1 MAQTFIL
8 SDESVN
14 SHGFIVKTNGIDTSR
29 FAKNPIMLYNHSREQ
44 GIIGRW
50 ENIRVEGSQLL
61 ADAVFDENDALGAM
75 IKTKV
80 ETGFINS
87 VSIGIE
93 NIEDSVE
100 NGVKTVF
107 KSVLFEVSIVDI
119 PANPNAV
126 KVAGNGEKA
135 LFLSF
140 SRESLK
146 NQLVKLLKLS
156 KNTSDYEVVNK
167 IKEIAK
173 TQENQIDE
181 ALRLGLIDSTQQ
193 QLIAIASKN
202 NPFEVSRIL
211 EECKDNARKETT
223 LLLVENCR
231 KGKFAYTERRIF
243 EEIGEKMGLAKLKKL
258 LEIIPERKSLM
269 SQIDSQNERKNWTLA
284 DYRKNAPE
292 ELKNNPQLYQMLV
305 NQERKNK

>member
-1 MAQTFIL
+1 M
-8 SDESVN
+8 
-14 SHGFIVKTNGIDTSR
+14 K
-29 FAKNPIMLYNHSREQ
+29 
-44 GIIGRW
+44 
-50 ENIRVEGSQLL
+50 
-61 ADAVFDENDALGAM
+61 
-75 IKTKV
+75 
-80 ETGFINS
+80 
-87 VSIGIE
+87 SI
-93 NIEDSVE
+93 
-100 NGVKTVF
+100 
-107 KSVLFEVSIVDI
+107 
-119 PANPNAV
+119 
-126 KVAGNGEKA
+126 
-135 LFLSF
+135 
-140 SRESLK
+140 
-146 NQLVKLLKLS
+146 
-156 KNTSDYEVVNK
+156 
-167 IKEIAK
+167 IAK

-211 EECKDNARKETT
+211 EECKDNARKETA

-258 LEIIPERKSLM
+258 LDIIPERKSLM